1 MIGSFVQIFDYE
13 DPLRSD
19 TTLLIAALL
28 TLGIPP
34 MEGELFHVAREAV
47 RGELKAQAIWTL
59 HHESSDHRFSAVLM
73 EKAWNDGVWLA
84 ANPKHPLAILRS
96 AISYARAFSSSPRF
110 TLVELQR
117 IETPDT
123 WAEAGVR
130 NLIWLLRQLPTSD
143 PRRIVRFGPRW
154 AAFVPSRLSESQ
166 KTRLLKYVESP
177 AKRHQM
183 L

>member
-1 MIGSFVQIFDYE
+1 MLGQFVQIFDSE

-34 MEGELFHVAREAV
+34 MEPGFFHTAREAV
-47 RGELKAQAIWTL
+47 RGELKTQAIWTL
-59 HHESSDHRFSAVLM
+59 HHQSPDRRFSARLM
-73 EKAWNDGVWLA
+73 EAAWDNAAWLST
-84 ANPKHPLAILRS
+84 NPTHPLAILRG
-96 AISYARAFSSSPRF
+96 AITWHRAFNSSPRF
-110 TLVELQR
+110 SLDELRR

-130 NLIWLLRQLPTSD
+130 NLIYLLRQLPCAD
-143 PRRIVRFGPRW
+143 PRRIVRFGPTW
-154 AAFVPSRLSESQ
+154 AAFVPASLSESK

-177 AKRHQM
+177 SKRGQ

>member
-1 MIGSFVQIFDYE
+1 MIGSFVQIFDE
-13 DPLRSD
+13 ADPLQSD

-28 TLGIPP
+28 TLGVPP
-34 MEGELFHVAREAV
+34 MSGELFHLAREAM
-47 RGELKAQAIWTL
+47 RGELKSRAVWTL
-59 HHESSDHRFSAVLM
+59 HHESPDRRFSAVTM
-73 EKAWNDGVWLA
+73 EKAWDDGAWLSA
-84 ANPKHPLAILRS
+84 HPEHPLTILRGGLT
-96 AISYARAFSSSPRF
+96 YHRAFRTSPRF
-110 TLVELQR
+110 TLDELRR

-123 WAEAGVR
+123 WVEAGVR

-143 PRRIVRFGPRW
+143 PRRIVRFGPTW

-177 AKRHQM
+177 TKRSQM